1 MKQCIFSPRARK
13 DFSDI
18 LDYIGETSPDSA
30 LDFVTRLQLM
40 CDRLAEMP
48 ELGRKRDD
56 LLPGIRGFPVERYI
70 IFYRILEGGVE
81 IIRVVHGA
89 RDIESIFDDE

>member
-1 MKQCIFSPRARK
+1 MKRCVFSPRARK
-13 DFSDI
+13 DFSEI
-18 LDYIGETSPDSA
+18 LGFIGRTSPDSA

-56 LLPGIRGFPVERYI
+56 LLLGMRAFPIERYT
-70 IFYRILEGGVE
+70 IFYRITKSGVE
-81 IIRVVHGA
+81 IVRVLHGA
-89 RDIESIFDDE
+89 RDVESIFNDD